1 MTEWRWEQEDATT
14 IQKIMRGFLV
24 RKEQKGVEW
33 DEGFGN
39 VAEIWTMMTQESCSW
54 ERWASEEIQRM
65 YRGYAQ
71 RKWWP
76 GIRIKGRVSPPV
88 AFNCY
93 KCSVPVIR
101 DSEKHDH
108 SGCNDDGDW
117 FCPECF
123 SSLPEEEDW
132 LEDTDDKRCCGC
144 RSCNL

>member
-1 MTEWRWEQEDATT
+1 MNILLFIEATNTDNKSNKEISKIKQLKKMGRCSMAEWRWEQEDATT

-39 VAEIWTMMTQESCSW
+39 IAEIWTMMTQESCSW

-76 GIRIKGRVSPPV
+76 GIRIKGRVSPP
-88 AFNCY
+88 
-93 KCSVPVIR
+93 
-101 DSEKHDH
+101 
-108 SGCNDDGDW
+108 
-117 FCPECF
+117 
-123 SSLPEEEDW
+123 
-132 LEDTDDKRCCGC
+132 EDTDDKRCCGC